1 MHRNRKNAAAK
12 VGSGPENQ
20 WRRLVFLATGDPA
33 QVEERMAIPNRL
45 ADEASPSDT
54 GIKPAQ
60 EITCATKQQERE
72 TLAVIHKMV
81 DDLGPESYIATAF
94 AGAFEDA
101 EANIENDFGN
111 SMKARWELA
120 ERKLAAAKFQIE
132 KLKCQKRRLQETVN
146 NLRQED
152 LDRLQKKNESLT
164 LQMSRIKFAANSYY
178 GTYRPIVDDAISSD
192 EEVKEA
198 VQRMIENA
206 GQPNSEMFRATVFDY
221 QYAQDALA
229 RSLSMLRMLHPAFDT
244 PT

>member
-1 MHRNRKNAAAK
+1 MKD
-12 VGSGPENQ
+12 S
-20 WRRLVFLATGDPA
+20 
-33 QVEERMAIPNRL
+33 I
-45 ADEASPSDT
+45 T
-54 GIKPAQ
+54 GIKPDQ
-60 EITCATKQQERE
+60 EITLATKQQEQE
-72 TLAVIHKMV
+72 TLTAIRKMV

-132 KLKCQKRRLQETVN
+132 KLKCQKRRLQEAVN

-164 LQMSRIKFAANSYY
+164 LQLSRMKFAANNYY
-178 GTYRPIVDDAISSD
+178 GAYRPIVDDAISND

-206 GQPNSEMFRATVFDY
+206 GQPNSEMFQTAVFDY

-229 RSLSMLRMLHPAFDT
+229 RSLSLLRMLHPAFDT
-244 PT
+244 TT

>member
-1 MHRNRKNAAAK
+1 
-12 VGSGPENQ
+12 
-20 WRRLVFLATGDPA
+20 
-33 QVEERMAIPNRL
+33 MAIPNRL

-178 GTYRPIVDDAISSD
+178 GTYRPIVDDA
-192 EEVKEA
+192 VNNYEA
-198 VQRMIENA
+198 VKDAARRIVENVD
-206 GQPNSEMFRATVFDY
+206 QPNSERFQTAVLDY
-221 QYAQDALA
+221 QITQEALT
-229 RSLSMLRMLHPAFDT
+229 RNLSLLRMLHPAFDT